1 MSKNILLIPGDG
13 IGPEVVGVAKK
24 IIDFFAEPTTYLSHS
39 GVCHEARE
47 QVKKVLL

>member
-1 MSKNILLIPGDG
+1 LTISKYIFASFAFADFFVLV
-13 IGPEVVGVAKK
+13 EKK
-24 IIDFFAEPTTYLSHS
+24 SIFFAEPITYLSHS